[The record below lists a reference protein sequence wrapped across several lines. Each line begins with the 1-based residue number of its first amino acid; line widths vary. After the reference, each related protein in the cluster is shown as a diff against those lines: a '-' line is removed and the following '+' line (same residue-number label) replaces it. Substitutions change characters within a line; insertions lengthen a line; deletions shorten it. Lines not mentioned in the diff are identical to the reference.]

1 MFRLRHQDLRDEID
15 MAAEALKRNPASPAS
30 VVPEV
35 TLSRSEIRELES
47 LAATLRNRPRAPR
60 LKIKAERGK
69 PLHIGVAAPIDAARL
84 NAVFGTAESGF
95 ADLMLAGLLNAAC
108 DGGPSNPPSER
119 SINQVLAAVTGV
131 GARDEVEG
139 MLATQMVATHFA
151 AVTLLRRLKG
161 AENIPSRTALAAS
174 RSSCCGATPPRW
186 KPCSATA
193 AKDSRS
199 SPSSTSTFTRVAR
212 RLSATSRGA
221 GCQQNRRNNP
231 MQRHSPLNQARRC
244 RARSKRS
251 GKPCQAPA
259 VNGWAVCRM
268 HGAGAPKGNK
278 NALRHGRYT
287 GEALALRQAIRALLC
302 GSRELVS

>member
-84 NAVFGTAESGF
+84 NAMFGTAESGF

-161 AENIPSRTALAAS
+161 AENIPQQDSAGGLAVKLLRSYTAQMEALQRYRGKGQQKLTVEHVHVHEGGQAIVGNVQGGGVPAKPEEQSHATALTFEPGQTLPS
-174 RSSCCGATPPRW
+174 QIETLGETVP
-186 KPCSATA
+186 SA
-193 AKDSRS
+193 
-199 SPSSTSTFTRVAR
+199 
-212 RLSATSRGA
+212 RG
-221 GCQQNRRNNP
+221 
-231 MQRHSPLNQARRC
+231 
-244 RARSKRS
+244 
-251 GKPCQAPA
+251 
-259 VNGWAVCRM
+259 
-268 HGAGAPKGNK
+268 
-278 NALRHGRYT
+278 
-287 GEALALRQAIRALLC
+287 
-302 GSRELVS
+302 